1 MLRCAASF
9 VIAAYVTIRLIPHD
23 LRASPAELFTKP
35 SKLQLFCFS
44 SSSIMAFNFEVLK
57 QDVRSGARLGK
68 IGTAHGEVSTPVF
81 MPVGTQGAVKA
92 LMPETLKE
100 MGAGMILSNTYH
112 LYLRPGQQLIR
123 DLGGLHRFMHWD
135 GPILTD
141 SGGFQVFSLGALRKI
156 TPEGV
161 LFQSHIDG
169 SRHFLS
175 PELVV
180 SIQEA
185 LGSDIMMCL
194 DECTSY
200 PATHREAEESLALT
214 LQWAR
219 RSRAARKDSDQALF
233 GIVQGG
239 MYLDLRKKAVESLTE
254 IGFDGY
260 ALGGVSVGEPKDSMM
275 EVVAQT
281 APLLPFDRPRYLM
294 GVGTPE
300 DIVRCV
306 GHGID
311 MFDCVMPTRSARN
324 GLLFTNHEKVV
335 IKHARY
341 RDDPLPIDS
350 LCDCYTC
357 KNYTRAY
364 LRHLFMANEILAMVL
379 NTIHNVR
386 HYLALMERIREAIR
400 EDRYPAFQ
408 EHFIST
414 QCGAHDDTLA

>member
-1 MLRCAASF
+1 
-9 VIAAYVTIRLIPHD
+9 
-23 LRASPAELFTKP
+23 
-35 SKLQLFCFS
+35 
-44 SSSIMAFNFEVLK
+44 
-57 QDVRSGARLGK
+57 
-68 IGTAHGEVSTPVF
+68 
-81 MPVGTQGAVKA
+81 
-92 LMPETLKE
+92 
-100 MGAGMILSNTYH
+100 
-112 LYLRPGQQLIR
+112 
-123 DLGGLHRFMHWD
+123 
-135 GPILTD
+135 
-141 SGGFQVFSLGALRKI
+141 LRKI

-169 SRHFLS
+169 SRQFLS
-175 PELVV
+175 PELAV

-194 DECTSY
+194 DECTPY

-214 LQWAR
+214 LQWAG
-219 RSRAARKDSDQALF
+219 RSRAARQRLDQALF

-239 MYLDLRKKAVESLTE
+239 MYLDLRKIAIETLTAM
-254 IGFDGY
+254 GFDGY

-275 EVVAQT
+275 AVVEEM

-300 DIVRCV
+300 DIVACV

-357 KNYTRAY
+357 KNYSRAY
-364 LRHLFMANEILAMVL
+364 LRHLYMANEILAMVL

-400 EDRYPAFQ
+400 ADRYAEFQ
-408 EHFIST
+408 KQFLYVQRI
-414 QCGAHDDTLA
+414 A